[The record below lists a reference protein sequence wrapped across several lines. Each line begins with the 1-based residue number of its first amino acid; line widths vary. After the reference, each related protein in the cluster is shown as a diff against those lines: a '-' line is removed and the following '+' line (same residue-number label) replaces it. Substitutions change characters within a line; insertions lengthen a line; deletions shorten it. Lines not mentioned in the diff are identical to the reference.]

1 MLSTIKNELGKSY
14 QNIFNLLSN
23 DPWAIIDAIKQ
34 VRELPSTI
42 RDGIFFDCLESYILN
57 ISKYDEHQGKFVEN
71 NLKRLGIALADV
83 SPNQESGYVGDVER
97 LHEYSKRI
105 IKLIDDCGTVQ
116 KAVYLANISRAF
128 VDCQINKRE
137 FFKLAQCLRMLTEE
151 DLLFLKENINGGIVT
166 EDGEYID
173 DFRGLGLIYE
183 VDGGFAYSQRAFRLL
198 KYALEYEQSI
208 SIPES
213 FPERIMMSAI
223 SDKDIDKLF
232 DDVKEVDNRTRWG
245 AIGDS

>member
-1 MLSTIKNELGKSY
+1 MLSTVKSELEKSY

-23 DPWAIIDAIKQ
+23 DPRAIIDSIKQ
-34 VRELPSTI
+34 VKELPSTI
-42 RDGIFFDCLESYILN
+42 RDGIFFECLESYILN
-57 ISKYDEHQGKFVEN
+57 ISKYDEQQGKFVEN
-71 NLKRLGIALADV
+71 NLKRLGVALADV
-83 SPNQESGYVGDVER
+83 SPNQEAGYVGDIEC

-128 VDCQINKRE
+128 ADYQIKKRE
-137 FFKLAQCLRMLTEE
+137 FFKLAQCVRMLTEE
-151 DLLFLKENINGGIVT
+151 DLLFLKENISDEIVT

-173 DFRGLGLIYE
+173 DFRGLGLLYE

-198 KYALEYEQSI
+198 KYALEYERSI

-213 FPERIMMSAI
+213 FPERTMMSAI
-223 SDKDIDKLF
+223 SDKDIDELF
-232 DDVKEVDNRTRWG
+232 EDVKEIDNRTRWG
-245 AIGDS
+245 AMGDS

>member
-1 MLSTIKNELGKSY
+1 M
-14 QNIFNLLSN
+14 
-23 DPWAIIDAIKQ
+23 
-34 VRELPSTI
+34 
-42 RDGIFFDCLESYILN
+42 
-57 ISKYDEHQGKFVEN
+57 
-71 NLKRLGIALADV
+71 
-83 SPNQESGYVGDVER
+83 
-97 LHEYSKRI
+97 
-105 IKLIDDCGTVQ
+105 
-116 KAVYLANISRAF
+116 
-128 VDCQINKRE
+128 
-137 FFKLAQCLRMLTEE
+137 AQCLRMLTEE
-151 DLLFLKENINGGIVT
+151 DLLFLKENINDGIVT

-183 VDGGFAYSQRAFRLL
+183 VDGGFAYSQRVFRLL

-232 DDVKEVDNRTRWG
+232 DDVKEIDNRTRWG